1 MRFEGKVAVVTG
13 AGTGIGKATALA
25 FAREGASVVIADVD
39 LESAEAVAKEIE
51 SLGRKA
57 LTIKADVSSKPD
69 VVQMVDK
76 VVQEF
81 GKIDIL
87 VNNAGV
93 VRFCPTEEL
102 AEEDW
107 DKVVSVD
114 LKGVFLCSQ
123 AVACQMM
130 KQGSGKIVS
139 LASTAAHR
147 GFHGLAAY
155 CASKG
160 GVLSLTRQMAAEW
173 AKYNIN
179 VNTVSP
185 SVTLTEMVMK
195 YYEDTGKGK
204 EDQIKWVP
212 LGRLNEPED
221 VSAAILFLA
230 SADADN
236 ITGRDILIDGGVAS
250 LFWPKDVL

>member
-1 MRFEGKVAVVTG
+1 MRFEGKVALITG

-25 FAREGASVVIADVD
+25 FAREGASVVIADID
-39 LESAEAVAKEIE
+39 LESAEAVAKEIK
-51 SLGRKA
+51 SLGREA
-57 LTIKADVSSKPD
+57 LTIKADVSNKPD
-69 VVQMVDK
+69 VVQMADK

-93 VRFCPTEEL
+93 VAVCPTEEL

-114 LKGVFLCSQ
+114 LKGMFLCSQ
-123 AVACQMM
+123 AVARQMI

-147 GFHGLAAY
+147 GFYGLAAY

-160 GVLSLTRQMAAEW
+160 GVLALTRQMAMEW
-173 AKYNIN
+173 AEHNIN

-185 SVTLTEMVMK
+185 SVTLTEMVRK
-195 YYEDTGKGK
+195 YYEDTGGGQ
-204 EDQIKWVP
+204 EDQIRWVP

-250 LFWPKDVL
+250 LFWPKGER